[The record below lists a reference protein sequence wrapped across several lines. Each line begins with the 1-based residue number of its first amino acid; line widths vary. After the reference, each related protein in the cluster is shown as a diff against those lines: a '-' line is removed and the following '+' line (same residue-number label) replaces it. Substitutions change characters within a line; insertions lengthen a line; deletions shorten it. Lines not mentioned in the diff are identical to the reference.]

1 MERLKIQEIKEK
13 YPDEWVLLLEPETD
27 KMLHIHGG
35 IVAVHSPK
43 RSEIYA
49 QLQNYTQR
57 RAVYFTGKFGK
68 NKIYAL

>member
-27 KMLHIHGG
+27 EVLNIYSGVVAIH
-35 IVAVHSPK
+35 STK
-43 RSEIYA
+43 RSDIYA
-49 QLQNYTQR
+49 QLRQYTQR
-57 RAVYFTGKFGK
+57 CAIYFTGKFGK